1 MPFDAET
8 EPLRIRFL
16 EEIRPVAGDISQ
28 DRLPARTAGE
38 RTKELY
44 DFMTG
49 LGMEEKMSE
58 ARHNDV
64 WCLHDLGV
72 NYQQP
77 HFNAFYAKSIRNKE
91 AYGYNQ

>member
-1 MPFDAET
+1 MT
-8 EPLRIRFL
+8 
-16 EEIRPVAGDISQ
+16 
-28 DRLPARTAGE
+28 TAN
-38 RTKELY
+38 
-44 DFMTG
+44 
-49 LGMEEKMSE
+49 MEEKTSE

-77 HFNAFYAKSIRNKE
+77 HFNAFFAKSIRNKE